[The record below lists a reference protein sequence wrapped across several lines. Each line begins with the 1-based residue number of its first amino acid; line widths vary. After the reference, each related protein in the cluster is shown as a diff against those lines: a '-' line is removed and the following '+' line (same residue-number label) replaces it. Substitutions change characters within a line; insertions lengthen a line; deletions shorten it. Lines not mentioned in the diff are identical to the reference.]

1 MKKDNKTR
9 SFSCFILAR
18 KYDNVKNHI
27 MLGVLKELWYEII
40 FKNILEF
47 KYFTRAIS
55 ANNCLEYNP
64 DTSILSQ
71 IMDDVPC
78 KREEVLHVSAY

>member
-1 MKKDNKTR
+1 M
-9 SFSCFILAR
+9 
-18 KYDNVKNHI
+18 
-27 MLGVLKELWYEII
+27 I
-40 FKNILEF
+40 FKQILGF

-55 ANNCLEYNP
+55 ANHCLEYNP